1 MPLTIDKASDD
12 VAFIFIDL
20 VTNNLKNPEDKDANE
35 TAAKAKFDK
44 MIVKITKR
52 DFTILNLKKLCKAI
66 ETKIV
71 GYAEMTRDIPGA
83 YKTLSS
89 AKPLIPKSELDAIRK
104 KLARD
109 ACDYFDDFAQDTLLN
124 FGRPSSSSSSRE
136 KRSRKVKTVG
146 GNKSQKRR

>member
-1 MPLTIDKASDD
+1 MPLTINGASDD
-12 VAFIFIDL
+12 VAFMFIDL
-20 VTNNLKNPEDKDANE
+20 VTDNLKKPEDKHANE

-44 MIVKITKR
+44 MIVKITRR
-52 DFTILNLKKLCKAI
+52 DFTPANLKKLCKTI

-83 YKTLSS
+83 YKHPSS
-89 AKPLIPKSELDAIRK
+89 AKPLMPKSVLDPIRK

-124 FGRPSSSSSSRE
+124 FGRSSSSSSSRE
-136 KRSRKVKTVG
+136 KKSRRVKRVG